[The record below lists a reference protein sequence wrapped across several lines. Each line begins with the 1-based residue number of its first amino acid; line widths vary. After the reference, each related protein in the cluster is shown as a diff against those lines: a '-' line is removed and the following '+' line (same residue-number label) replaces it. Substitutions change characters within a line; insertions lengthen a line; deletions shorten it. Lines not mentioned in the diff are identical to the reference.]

1 MGEGRFKDNHYLE
14 MKLIRPTR
22 QNAHFLMLTE
32 EQLFLIE
39 ANQKELVW
47 YIKTELIQAVRVKSN
62 GILILLAEEFEGQ
75 DSFTLQIDHVSS
87 KEIALWL
94 NAIAAEFN

>member
-1 MGEGRFKDNHYLE
+1 
-14 MKLIRPTR
+14 MKLIRPTD

-47 YIKTELIQAVRVKSN
+47 YITTSLIASV
-62 GILILLAEEFEGQ
+62 
-75 DSFTLQIDHVSS
+75 
-87 KEIALWL
+87 
-94 NAIAAEFN
+94 

>member
-1 MGEGRFKDNHYLE
+1 

-75 DSFTLQIDHVSS
+75 DSFTLQIDQVSS

>member
-1 MGEGRFKDNHYLE
+1 

-32 EQLFLIE
+32 EQLFFVE

-47 YIKTELIQAVRVKSN
+47 YIKTELLHNVRKTDN
-62 GILILLAEEFEGQ
+62 EDGIIISLAEEYEGQ
-75 DSFTLQIDHVSS
+75 DSFTLSIDPVSCT
-87 KEIALWL
+87 EIATWL
-94 NAIAAEFN
+94 NAIANEFRQ

>member
-1 MGEGRFKDNHYLE
+1 
-14 MKLIRPTR
+14 
-22 QNAHFLMLTE
+22 MLTE

-75 DSFTLQIDHVSS
+75 DSFTLQIDQVSS

>member
-1 MGEGRFKDNHYLE
+1 

>member
-1 MGEGRFKDNHYLE
+1 
-14 MKLIRPTR
+14 MKLIRPTD

-47 YIKTELIQAVRVKSN
+47 YITTSLIASVQHIEN
-62 GILILLAEEFEGQ
+62 GIIIDLTEEFEGQ
-75 DSFTLQIDHVSS
+75 DSFTLQIDQVSS
-87 KEIALWL
+87 REIAAWL